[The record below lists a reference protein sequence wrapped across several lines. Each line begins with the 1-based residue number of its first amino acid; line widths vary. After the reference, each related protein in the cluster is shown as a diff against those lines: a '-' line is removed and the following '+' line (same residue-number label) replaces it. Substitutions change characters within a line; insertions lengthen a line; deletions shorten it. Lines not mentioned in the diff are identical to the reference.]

1 MIDAHIDHGQKT
13 LITREVINLYTSN
26 EPQEVFHKRIKFC
39 MELYNKCVQGMKFVS
54 KEDKTD
60 PFDFQND
67 DKNNDIEVLADLLD
81 DLDDM

>member
-1 MIDAHIDHGQKT
+1 
-13 LITREVINLYTSN
+13 
-26 EPQEVFHKRIKFC
+26 

-60 PFDFQND
+60 PFDVQTD